1 MEHTDLVDLEE
12 HVNPS
17 RNQRMGTD
25 WQYLSELELPPGSD
39 AEQTIYVWLTKSL
52 KPLALSENF
61 VNRVS
66 ESAQGAVAR
75 ITGAEPILK
84 FEHIYI
90 VLFVPPAPDLKE
102 QSWGFFRVE
111 KIRDPAEGALM
122 HGPLIEFYL
131 YREGE

>member
-1 MEHTDLVDLEE
+1 MVDPEE

-39 AEQTIYVWLTKSL
+39 AEQTIYVWLTESL
-52 KPLALSENF
+52 KPLALPENF
-61 VNRVS
+61 VNKLS
-66 ESAQGAVAR
+66 ESAQGAVVR
-75 ITGAEPILK
+75 ITGVESMMK

-90 VLFVPPAPDLKE
+90 VLFVPPEHSLKE

-111 KIRDPAEGALM
+111 KIMDPAEGAFL